1 MENTLRVRTGL
12 QPLYVNFLAYS
23 TKIHWLICTQKD
35 HQRYEPSSY
44 GLLVAQQEHQKLR
57 EEIKAEFFKDEAKK
71 FYKVLTNG
79 YKKTARHEA
88 RLDLEDDNRRELLKV
103 KRKIKAEFFKD
114 EAKKFYKVLTNGYK
128 KTARHE
134 ARLDLEDDN
143 RRELLKVKRKLEAD
157 TLGKQN
163 EQMESLRKQLREKD
177 ARIKELEA
185 RVEASQNDEKIQQL
199 EAILAAMRQVIEG
212 LQKVEPD
219 QQGAHVEEEET

>member
-57 EEIKAEFFKDEAKK
+57 EE
-71 FYKVLTNG
+71 
-79 YKKTARHEA
+79 
-88 RLDLEDDNRRELLKV
+88 
-103 KRKIKAEFFKD
+103 IKAEFFKD